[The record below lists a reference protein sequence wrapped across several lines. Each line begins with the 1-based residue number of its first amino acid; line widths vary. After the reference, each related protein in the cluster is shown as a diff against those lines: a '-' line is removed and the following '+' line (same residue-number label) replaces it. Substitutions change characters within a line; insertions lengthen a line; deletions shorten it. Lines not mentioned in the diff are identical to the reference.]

1 MGDRRDGLLHE
12 IFHVLDQKQRGF
24 VSKVELSH
32 ILDAMQADAGGGRL
46 PIPEGLSPRKIQRD
60 CRVNLQD
67 MSGWLEELSVT
78 DLEDVKWFAES
89 VVKVETELRDLWA
102 DALRRWRDDLLLLQ
116 SRDLHRYLFT
126 SQPPRVARWLRLR
139 DQTPGLGF
147 TQHEVET
154 LFAANTA
161 EEINGYH
168 QEMQPFLNALDLR
181 RQLEFS
187 GSPAEQLAS
196 LKDLQSLAVTPE
208 LASLLIHED
217 TLGVATKITGKQ
229 SVHFTNEVM
238 AEASLLVMTLLSHNF
253 HLSCEHPKCQNVLS
267 SFLEIGYDPDRPPEL
282 PKAPPVTSPR
292 SRASIGG
299 GRSSLPVPVVPA
311 TISTWVKNLVTAEVD
326 LDRGDMVD
334 KLIKYDEQRL
344 AQENGAVA
352 ESLFS
357 HGRTIPVLLG
367 RLNLTSHYTLHER
380 RTPLRTHLLKFL
392 LNILSS
398 SGERGRRLFRSAT
411 GMQTLS
417 AVLRGDSWGEPREE
431 RPLGEEDPTDEAEPE
446 WEGLHR
452 PSKYYPGDFVDDK
465 FYGPKDREL
474 AAAFLEYLGS
484 EEVWGEDRLMEEF
497 LHCSQLLEV
506 LCRVPSCRTLL
517 RKQGAGRD
525 FGSSEAPRLAR
536 SRLLESRADAKGQYR
551 VISDVELEAGAPQSP
566 EEFYDEILHSVG
578 FNLDAQHGTGPSQLF
593 ISGLIV
599 ANAVVIGMETDNK
612 DDELWSILEF
622 VFLGIFTVELILR
635 LIVSGPKKF
644 FSYTTEDFSWTGAEN
659 LFDFC
664 VVFAGCL
671 DVMSNMSPVRH
682 EKGSFMTFL
691 RIVRLLRVM
700 RMIRL
705 LRFLRDFHV
714 LTFGFAAAAVAI
726 RPSPSLRN
734 APDDGTRQVGM
745 EDLKDATQRIVHYGR
760 SGRWPHVLAVFHQL
774 GHRNAE
780 PDVKCCNAVLSGCRD
795 WSKAVAVL
803 QEATQMRLKRDAVT
817 LASLLRGRQ
826 GEWEKSFSTL
836 SEAAKSE
843 VSLDAVFYMNI
854 LASCSTARRWK
865 ESAHLLRHLG
875 IKRHRYDQQHCNSV
889 MASCDG
895 RWELT
900 CHLLKVE
907 QQRSLQVDVIAVNS
921 AIHACAADHDGHAWE
936 QGVMILLGT
945 AEMRVSPDIISFNTA
960 MSACAHCQP
969 QLVLLLLRRLCR
981 HRCRPDVVTCSSLI
995 AACSRS
1001 SLGHQSMKLMKSM
1014 RKRSIEI
1021 NTYTYATAIS
1031 ACTDWQQAADLVV
1044 DVRARALP
1052 LAEPVMVSSISTCE
1066 GCWQHALQLPGM
1078 AIQGMLEQ
1086 QLALAL
1092 NAAMTVAGA
1101 RNMWQISLH
1110 ILESTQN
1117 HWLRPDVVRCNAAIG
1132 SCSRSSEWNTALQM
1146 FAQMKGLTNV
1156 VSKISAL
1163 LACGH
1168 GGHWQGA
1175 LWLLFGDRLNEV
1187 AEASTAFFTAA
1198 NACADAGEWQRAL
1211 EVVNAML
1218 SQGPS
1223 ARSTETMNASMLR
1236 LDGYS
1241 LNALVNAFARA
1252 SLWARAIGPLTSS
1265 HADSIAFNSALCS
1278 MSTGKVWTRALATQQ
1293 SMVQAALV
1301 ADVVSF
1307 GSSITACENSHR
1319 WLWAIRL
1326 FSQMQFA
1333 GLKPGL
1339 ITCSAAASALEKCG
1353 IWNGAGNL
1361 LSQMFLWEV
1370 QPSATTINAVIAA
1383 SERVSQWLQA
1393 LGFLSAMPLRFLSA
1407 DLISVN
1413 SVVTACERQ
1422 PMVDSSLQAL
1432 LADCSASLE
1441 CFLKERIR
1449 RPIGVSSKKGAGT
1462 PRDTMVSPF
1471 AMQEVGISAPG
1482 HGVTRDVLETDGL
1495 LAAFLIG
1502 FVVFVSFGMVGL
1514 LTGLVCESMFD
1525 KNDARVEQERAEAEE
1540 KRQRIIKNCEKIFE
1554 TIASQGQATIE
1565 DIMQILPDLDN
1576 LFVEEG
1582 VTFARED
1589 LVNTATWLPR

>member
-1 MGDRRDGLLHE
+1 MSLCGGLVRNASWVAIQVQELVHCWVV
-12 IFHVLDQKQRGF
+12 FHACTME
-24 VSKVELSH
+24 S
-32 ILDAMQADAGGGRL
+32 GGKL
-46 PIPEGLSPRKIQRD
+46 
-60 CRVNLQD
+60 
-67 MSGWLEELSVT
+67 
-78 DLEDVKWFAES
+78 
-89 VVKVETELRDLWA
+89 
-102 DALRRWRDDLLLLQ
+102 DDL
-116 SRDLHRYLFT
+116 
-126 SQPPRVARWLRLR
+126 
-139 DQTPGLGF
+139 
-147 TQHEVET
+147 
-154 LFAANTA
+154 
-161 EEINGYH
+161 
-168 QEMQPFLNALDLR
+168 
-181 RQLEFS
+181 
-187 GSPAEQLAS
+187 
-196 LKDLQSLAVTPE
+196 
-208 LASLLIHED
+208 
-217 TLGVATKITGKQ
+217 
-229 SVHFTNEVM
+229 
-238 AEASLLVMTLLSHNF
+238 
-253 HLSCEHPKCQNVLS
+253 
-267 SFLEIGYDPDRPPEL
+267 
-282 PKAPPVTSPR
+282 
-292 SRASIGG
+292 
-299 GRSSLPVPVVPA
+299 
-311 TISTWVKNLVTAEVD
+311 
-326 LDRGDMVD
+326 
-334 KLIKYDEQRL
+334 
-344 AQENGAVA
+344 AQ
-352 ESLFS
+352 
-357 HGRTIPVLLG
+357 
-367 RLNLTSHYTLHER
+367 
-380 RTPLRTHLLKFL
+380 
-392 LNILSS
+392 
-398 SGERGRRLFRSAT
+398 
-411 GMQTLS
+411 
-417 AVLRGDSWGEPREE
+417 
-431 RPLGEEDPTDEAEPE
+431 
-446 WEGLHR
+446 
-452 PSKYYPGDFVDDK
+452 
-465 FYGPKDREL
+465 
-474 AAAFLEYLGS
+474 
-484 EEVWGEDRLMEEF
+484 
-497 LHCSQLLEV
+497 
-506 LCRVPSCRTLL
+506 
-517 RKQGAGRD
+517 KQGAGRD
-525 FGSSEAPRLAR
+525 FGSSEAR

-551 VISDVELEAGAPQSP
+551 VISDVELAGEEAGAPQSP

-578 FNLDAQHGTGPSQLF
+578 FNLF

-635 LIVSGPKKF
+635 LIVSGPKK
-644 FSYTTEDFSWTGAEN
+644 N

-1223 ARSTETMNASMLR
+1223 ARSTETMNVAMSACEKATQWERTLELLQCLCEVALSPSQTSVNVVLSACDKAGKWQQALVLLSMLDSRGGDHPLSGLQMNVVGYSTAANACGRAKCWQNTSNLLCKMQASMLR

-1482 HGVTRDVLETDGL
+1482 HGVTRLLYSCRSQTHFTNVLP
-1495 LAAFLIG
+1495 
-1502 FVVFVSFGMVGL
+1502 VSFGMVGL